1 MSKIIFLNGSS
12 SSGKTSISKA
22 IQYLIDQPFLTLG
35 VDTFIAMMPHKY
47 LSYGEKSQEG
57 CFFEKGRNHHG
68 ITVSCNSGPFGD
80 LVFKTAIDVVKIM
93 ADNGLNLIIDEVIWS
108 DARINKYKTILAKH
122 SILFVKVFCERHS
135 SQERELL
142 RGDREIGLSNDQID
156 KINSIKFQYDLEINT
171 DVLSSFEAAKEIVNK
186 LRKTQSILK

>member
-22 IQYLIDQPFLTLG
+22 IQYLINQPFLTLG
-35 VDTFIAMMPHKY
+35 VDTFIAMMPQKY

-80 LVFKTAIDVVKIM
+80 LVFKTAIDVVKVIS
-93 ADNGLNLIIDEVIWS
+93 DNGLNLIIDEVIWS
-108 DARINKYKTILAKH
+108 DARINEYKTILAKH

-156 KINSIKFQYDLEINT
+156 KINSMKFQYDLEINT
-171 DVLSSFEAAKEIVNK
+171 DILSPFEAAKQIINK
-186 LRKTQSILK
+186 L